1 MNTLSIFNPRFSDGL
16 LDAFDEMNQTMGNF
30 FPTSK
35 NFAARMAAPKVDVK
49 ETKNAYVM
57 EMDLPGLSDKDVEIS
72 LKDNLLSVSSVKK
85 AKAEKK
91 EEAKEEGEY
100 LIRERSSMEFM
111 RRFTLPNDIDS
122 EAVAAKFANG
132 VLTSTIPRKVE
143 SAPRTIAITSND

>member
-72 LKDNLLSVSSVKK
+72 LKDNLLSVSSGKK

-132 VLTSTIPRKVE
+132 VLTITIPRKVE
-143 SAPRTIAITSND
+143 SAARTITITSND